1 MVIDRRQLL
10 GGLIAALAAS
20 RGADAQS
27 LPRRLFV
34 SCRMD
39 AANNASVAC
48 FDAEGAE
55 IFSAALPARG
65 HDVTVRPGT
74 HDVAVFARRPGNW
87 FAVVSGQTGDVRSLV
102 HAIAG
107 RHFFGH
113 GAFSA
118 DARLLYATEN
128 DIGTGGGVIGI
139 YDATDGYRRIGEL
152 PSGGIGP
159 HDLALL
165 PDGRSLVIANGGLR
179 THPDN
184 GREILNPEGMK
195 PNLALAD
202 LTRGEITARH
212 ELDAD
217 LSKLSIRHL
226 AVRPD
231 GLVAF
236 GCQHQGGEDEAPP
249 LLGLLRPGGT
259 PVMLEIEDDAL
270 FRMRNYIGS
279 VSFDDTG
286 NYLAATSPQ
295 GGSVLVWSVA
305 RGKVSRSVMI
315 TDVSGAAP
323 NSTAS
328 FLVTSGNTGLST
340 LDPSGL
346 SPAPGGQRWIWDNH
360 AKVLRSDDRMSL

>member
-10 GGLIAALAAS
+10 GGLIAALTAPL
-20 RGADAQS
+20 GTEAQT

-39 AANNASVAC
+39 AENNASVAC

-74 HDVAVFARRPGNW
+74 QDVVVFARRPGNW
-87 FAVVSGQTGDVRSLV
+87 FAVVNGRSGDVQSLV
-102 HAIAG
+102 PAVTG

-128 DIGTGGGVIGI
+128 DIATGDGVIGI

-165 PDGRSLVIANGGLR
+165 PDGRSFVVANGGLR
-179 THPDN
+179 THPDS
-184 GREILNPEGMK
+184 GREILNPDDMK
-195 PNLALAD
+195 PNLALVD
-202 LTRGEITARH
+202 LARGEITARH
-212 ELDAD
+212 ELDAG
-217 LSKLSIRHL
+217 LGKLSIRHL

-236 GCQHQGGEDEAPP
+236 GCQHQGEAEDAPP
-249 LLGLLRPGGT
+249 LLGLLRPSGT
-259 PVMLEIEDDAL
+259 PVMLEIDDDAL

-286 NYLAATSPQ
+286 DYLAATSPQ
-295 GGSVLVWSVA
+295 GGSALVWDMA
-305 RGKVSRSVMI
+305 RHKVSRSVML
-315 TDVSGAAP
+315 TDVCGAAP
-323 NSTAS
+323 NGKAA
-328 FLVTSGNTGLST
+328 FLLTSGNAGITASA
-340 LDPSGL
+340 PSGL
-346 SPAPGGQRWIWDNH
+346 SPAPGGHRWIWDNH
-360 AKVLRSDDRMSL
+360 ARLLLPLSL